1 MGGTLVPVPAV
12 LLLAILAAA
21 APRKGW
27 LNITESP
34 MFQQPPPESTER
46 ILPRESEQSLVRLVN
61 GSSQCGGTVQLL
73 HQGEWSPLCSEF
85 AKLTIVSIF
94 CRELK
99 CGKAKNS
106 SADMDARGPHLPG
119 NDTVTVSKHSSASFL
134 SIHCPGSEEGLENCS
149 TTRLGPGSCPSGRAA
164 VITCTEHRELRL
176 VGAGSRCAGRVEIEV
191 AGDWGTVCDDA
202 WDLRD
207 ADVVCHQ
214 LRCGSA
220 LQVLGASYFGQGAG
234 PIHLDEV
241 NCTGNESHLWD
252 CPAKSH
258 HDCGHKEDA
267 GVECSEHRELRL
279 SGGRDRCT
287 GRAEVYFKG
296 TWATVCENIWFPED
310 GDLLCRFL
318 GCGAVVSRLRF
329 HHTLPGRMSF
339 LCAQGTASPW
349 DCQQFFNNSNVC
361 GPSAAVGVICAGSLG
376 LLNMTTAMEETE
388 EVTSGAGQTITGS
401 GSGKEVTGSPRNAAL
416 LSICIILA
424 VLLLGTLLAFVFF
437 VLRRQKKP
445 VAPILVNHSLQTSN
459 VSSTASNDY
468 GNPTSL
474 AEKAAVPALDPNQQ
488 DSDSDYEDYD
498 FSSKP
503 PLALSTF
510 YNSLRYKPINEN
522 VQQRNVPMASLPEGN
537 QDVDGSDSEAALPKN
552 VPERGEHYH
561 NQPSR
566 TAPPPASGPHTAS
579 PCPPSAAFHQASQAA
594 EDTSSTSSEEEGWY
608 ENFHPPQ
615 AGNVPPLTVT
625 AVPSL
630 GRSPQEDSTDGEYD
644 EVDSST

>member
-267 GVECSEHRELRL
+267 GVECS
-279 SGGRDRCT
+279 
-287 GRAEVYFKG
+287 
-296 TWATVCENIWFPED
+296 
-310 GDLLCRFL
+310 
-318 GCGAVVSRLRF
+318 
-329 HHTLPGRMSF
+329 
-339 LCAQGTASPW
+339 
-349 DCQQFFNNSNVC
+349 
-361 GPSAAVGVICAGSLG
+361 GSLG